1 MFHHSRPQ
9 KSLIFQLY
17 MALPTVCDSLT
28 WSSFLKHGVS
38 KDSES
43 ASETSCVKNIR
54 RWTQSTKRRLCWWV
68 DGFKRSREF
77 LLEIRNMESSCEG
90 LREDGRIILKNN
102 NLVQCKMKWCGRKAL
117 LRLRTEPSGNLLY
130 AWSLTFRLQ
139 NNRESVVQLRSRHFF
154 QAVHHAIT

>member
-1 MFHHSRPQ
+1 
-9 KSLIFQLY
+9 
-17 MALPTVCDSLT
+17 
-28 WSSFLKHGVS
+28 
-38 KDSES
+38 
-43 ASETSCVKNIR
+43 
-54 RWTQSTKRRLCWWV
+54 
-68 DGFKRSREF
+68 